1 MSRSDF
7 NTLSD
12 EAFRARFRSWIAQNY
27 PSDLRNPLKRLTGKA
42 ARTWLQSQLRDGWRA
57 PGLPAEYGG
66 MGLSMRKQ
74 LIYQEELER
83 FGVARPIDHG
93 LRLLAPVLIRY
104 GTEEQ
109 KAYYLPRILSCA
121 DMWCQGY
128 SEPNAGS
135 DLANLKTAAVLEGDR
150 YVVNGQKIW
159 TTLATDANMIF
170 MLVRTSVQPR
180 KQQGITFLLADL
192 NTPGIEI
199 RPIRTLAGDEHF
211 CEVFF
216 KDVAVPAENVVG
228 RVDEGWS
235 VAKALLGFERFSH
248 GSPELVRYALTV
260 LRDTAAAV
268 GASSSASYL
277 ELHGRH
283 ASDVA
288 DACALYELSC
298 EAAIRGN
305 EPDDSD
311 HDFMMLKL
319 FNAELLQRLT
329 ESIQELAGHYGGV
342 IGAAP
347 GIGLKEDLEWLYMI
361 ARPVTIFGGTA
372 QVQRNILAR
381 RALGLPA

>member
-1 MSRSDF
+1 MTKADF
-7 NTLSD
+7 NTMSD
-12 EAFRARFRSWIAQNY
+12 DDFRARFRSWIAQNY
-27 PSDLRNPLKRLTGKA
+27 PSDLRNPLKRLTGEA
-42 ARTWLQSQLRDGWRA
+42 ARTWLRAQLRDGWRA

-66 MGLSMRKQ
+66 MGLSLRKQ

-104 GTEEQ
+104 GTEAQ
-109 KAYYLPRILSCA
+109 KAWYLPRILSCE

-135 DLANLKTAAVLEGDR
+135 DLANLKTAAVREGSN

-170 MLVRTSVQPR
+170 MLVRTSKLPK
-180 KQQGITFLLADL
+180 KQQGITFLLVDL
-192 NTPGIEI
+192 STPGIDI

-216 KDVAVPAENVVG
+216 KDVVVPAENVVG
-228 RVDEGWS
+228 RVDEGWT

-248 GSPELVRYALTV
+248 GSPELVRYAMKV
-260 LRDTAAAV
+260 LRETAAAV
-268 GASSSASYL
+268 GGQSSPQYL
-277 ELHGRH
+277 ELQARHGC
-283 ASDVA
+283 DVA
-288 DACALYELSC
+288 DACALYELTC
-298 EAAIRGN
+298 EAAIRGGDV
-305 EPDDSD
+305 E

-329 ESIQELAGHYGGV
+329 ESIQELAGQYAGV
-342 IGAAP
+342 MGSAP
-347 GIGLKEDLEWLYMI
+347 ALGLQEDLEWLYMI

-372 QVQRNILAR
+372 QVQRNILAQG
-381 RALGLPA
+381 ALDLPR